1 LGKVYNLRASMISRV
16 IGTDAYC
23 SRQNHFEI
31 LVGNKEDKP
40 VNEEYVA
47 HGNECEK
54 YGIAQV
60 MITTGELVRNCGS
73 ELLGEQINTEH
84 PIEAPYLY
92 GMQGYEERK
101 HSAFKLIPSS
111 FGKDVKINLSCTP
124 DGYIG
129 EESLVEVKA
138 PYFVQDD
145 FDKYI
150 QRYLPQVYFQQFLTN
165 RKHTYFCIYQMNNS
179 KVFSIPYN
187 KDYVDNFMLPKV
199 IEFATYLCMSELD
212 KNFKTKRNSKE
223 DFIYKGKCPYTEIT
237 NVKKVANV

>member
-1 LGKVYNLRASMISRV
+1 MISRV
-16 IGTDAYC
+16 IGMDAYC

-129 EESLVEVKA
+129 EERKDLMKYNPV
-138 PYFVQDD
+138 DD
-145 FDKYI
+145 RAGMSRQKYGGNKGDESRSRRDYSTNPDKN
-150 QRYLPQVYFQQFLTN
+150 PMAG
-165 RKHTYFCIYQMNNS
+165 KSSM
-179 KVFSIPYN
+179 
-187 KDYVDNFMLPKV
+187 KDKMDNFGKGNKWCGCRIDWV
-199 IEFATYLCMSELD
+199 IMGSSTWETQ
-212 KNFKTKRNSKE
+212 
-223 DFIYKGKCPYTEIT
+223 
-237 NVKKVANV
+237 